1 LEYILPVHTMPVI
14 RNFLTV
20 EQKLP
25 KYSDETVMVSPINPE
40 KFLKTSNGCT
50 RYRAFVFAVFGAA

>member
-1 LEYILPVHTMPVI
+1 MPVI